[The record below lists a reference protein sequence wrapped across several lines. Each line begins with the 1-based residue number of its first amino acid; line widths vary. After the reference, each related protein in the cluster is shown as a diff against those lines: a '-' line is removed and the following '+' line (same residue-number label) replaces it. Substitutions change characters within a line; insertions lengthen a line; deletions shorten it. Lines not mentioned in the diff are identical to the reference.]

1 MKEIAD
7 LFSIRIDAV
16 IVPIV
21 VTIGTIIKSFSAT
34 VFLHFSLQNN
44 RKYKNMFLYFEVKS
58 AKKLLH

>member
-16 IVPIV
+16 IVLIV
-21 VTIGTIIKSFSAT
+21 VTIGTIIKTFNAT
-34 VFLHFSLQNN
+34 VFLHFSLQN
-44 RKYKNMFLYFEVKS
+44 KETYFYISGYFEEKS